1 MKYHPDRGG
10 NEKDIKIVNAA
21 FSAFQQLLIEKR
33 FPFDDED
40 SDEDPRENFA
50 GSFSSIENFFI
61 GIGVSTLTAATD
73 IFAVDKAFDAFISLK
88 RSRLL
93 FTSFAK
99 HNTILILDDLKKLI
113 VRLSMAGRSS
123 EAIEVA
129 SFYKEG
135 CKQQIAG
142 GLNADHFN
150 SRIEEIDL
158 KLRSGKKDRPILK
171 HRLQADN
178 ALRLGMITLQRHREL
193 SIQFD
198 ADSEGIKYRQQI
210 LFDFCRNIGFIE
222 DLGIYSTELLQKRKM
237 PLVPEPGY
245 GIVRFQQLTE
255 DQQIE
260 YLHSFSASTTYDLAL
275 KYLYIR
281 ISSYFVA
288 LIKNFVGIDNTRIL
302 IGCRLNWSRLCL

>member
-1 MKYHPDRGG
+1 
-10 NEKDIKIVNAA
+10 
-21 FSAFQQLLIEKR
+21 
-33 FPFDDED
+33 
-40 SDEDPRENFA
+40 
-50 GSFSSIENFFI
+50 
-61 GIGVSTLTAATD
+61 
-73 IFAVDKAFDAFISLK
+73 
-88 RSRLL
+88 
-93 FTSFAK
+93 
-99 HNTILILDDLKKLI
+99 
-113 VRLSMAGRSS
+113 MAGRSS

-288 LIKNFVGIDNTRIL
+288 LIKNFVGVDNTRIL
-302 IGCRLNWSRLCL
+302 KEVEVLEKVFAKQNIPFAEVKGCCQYLNGISPTERAKRLALLCQLDIEDEIERNARIRVFISGEPLRVNHYKPIGPYPDYIKFMKQPLKSIVLYCQTGREAE